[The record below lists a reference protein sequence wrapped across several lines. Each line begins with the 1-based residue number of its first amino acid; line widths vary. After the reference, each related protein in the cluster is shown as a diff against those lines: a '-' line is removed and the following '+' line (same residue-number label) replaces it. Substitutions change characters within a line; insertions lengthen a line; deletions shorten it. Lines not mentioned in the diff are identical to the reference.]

1 EIPMETGLASAVVV
15 AILALLGGL
24 VSLVKAEAAVTEVTR
39 RVAALEGQVV
49 RRDEFAQVLQRLGR
63 IEDKLDDLLSGARP

>member
-49 RRDEFAQVLQRLGR
+49 RLDEFAQVLQRLGR

>member
-1 EIPMETGLASAVVV
+1 METGLASAVVV